1 MAPLRSRG
9 NAIEFLKELKM
20 NGIGLIH
27 AKSKQDA
34 LTLGSEAWRLV
45 SRRRDSWLRLVPVM
59 LCLFAGAIAAQGQT
73 VTSTVNAGELPYAV
87 GVNPVTNKAYVVNNA
102 SGTVT
107 VINKLTNSSTT
118 VPVGPSPYAVAM
130 NPVTNQIYVVNN
142 GTGTG
147 GNSVSVINGATDTVA
162 QTITVGN
169 GPDAVAVNPVT
180 NTIYVANKISGTV
193 TVIDGTG
200 VNSPATV
207 TVGTQ
212 PAALAINPVNGQVY
226 VANYSAGTV
235 TVITGTTPSS
245 PITVGTGP
253 TAIAVNAM
261 TNEVYVANYSSGNVS
276 VISGNSATTVAAGTN
291 PNAIAV
297 NEVTNKIYV
306 ANFGSSNIT
315 VIDGANGNAATTL
328 PTASGTTNSAVAV
341 NPVTN
346 QVYVATQG
354 TTPGTVTVINGAI
367 GGVAATVSTTLTV
380 GQNPRAVAVNPVS
393 NTIYVANQGIAT
405 ANSTVSV
412 IDGSTNLTGTVGVG
426 NFPYAVAVNPVTNK
440 IYVAN
445 YSSNSVTVID
455 PTDLNA
461 PTTVSAGSSPIALAV
476 NPQTNLIYVANNV
489 NSGTVSVIN
498 GTNNT
503 VGSQPIAVG
512 KYPDAIAVNP
522 VTNKIYVA
530 NQVDGTATIIDGT
543 GATQPVTLGLAP
555 NPSAVAVNTLTNKA
569 YFAVGGN
576 PPSTG
581 IVVVLDGANNP
592 TVVPAGV
599 DPIAVGVNQ
608 VTNKVYVANF
618 NDGTVTM
625 IDANNANATS
635 TIGVGSAPVSIGVN
649 PLTNE
654 IYVANE
660 SGNSVSVING
670 AINTTAST
678 LTLSVGKNP
687 SELAV
692 NPATNKVY
700 VTNLG
705 ATAGVYSVSIIDGA
719 LEAVTG
725 SVTTGSQPG
734 PLAVNPVTNQVFI
747 ANQIT
752 NNVTVLSEQQVQTVP
767 ITTTVQPLTGDRTA
781 SLTPTFSLSTSN
793 TLSTASVDN
802 VFYQMDTWEA
812 GWTTAADAG
821 VNSFTAAIP
830 TLQPGYHILYA
841 YATDGE
847 EGTSA
852 NTGLQNSPLI
862 GNIAAYPFMVA
873 AQGATLAPTSLSFGD
888 QEATTEGTPQTAT
901 LTNNGATPL
910 TFTISSTDA
919 TEYPEGNTDSC
930 TVANGQLAV
939 GTSCT
944 ISISFAPQS
953 PTGLKSATLTV
964 TDNSNG
970 IPGSAQTISLSGT
983 ATGNVSPG
991 LAWTAPTAINY
1002 GAALTATQLDAT
1014 ATAQGTFS
1022 YNPPIGTIL
1031 GAGTRTLSVSFT
1043 PNDPST
1049 YAPASLNVQIVV
1061 NQVTLTVA
1069 AVNASRP
1076 YGQSNPAFS
1085 ATYTGFVN
1093 SDTISVL
1100 SGLPSLTT
1108 TATTNSPVGS
1118 NYVIT
1123 AGAGNLSAANYTFSF
1138 VNGTLTINQA
1148 TPTITWPTPAAITYG
1163 TALSSTQ
1170 LNATSNAIGGGTFT
1184 YTPASGV
1191 LLQAGTQTLSV
1202 SFAPQDTTDYA
1213 TPTPTTV
1220 QLVVHQAIPT
1230 ITWAAPAAI
1239 NYPVALSST
1248 QLDAVA
1254 SVQGTLT
1261 YTPPSGTVLKAGSQT
1276 LSVSLA
1282 PIDATDYTTATATV
1296 PLTVNQTT
1304 PTITWPTPAPI
1315 TYGTAL
1321 SSAQLDA
1328 VSSAPGTFT
1337 YTPSAG
1343 SVLGA
1348 GTKTINANFVPMDTI
1363 DYTTATASV
1372 QLVVNQ
1378 APPNSQATVTTTIP
1392 AGTGPK
1398 AVAVNPLTNTIYV
1411 ANVGSG
1417 SVTVISGTTNSTTP
1431 VTVGAQPDAVAV
1443 NPLTNKIYVANYSDG
1458 TVSVIDGAT
1467 NAVSTPIP
1475 VGSDPTVIAVNTA
1488 LNQVYVVNQGSNSV
1502 TVLSGATGSTAATV
1516 IGTDTVGTNP
1526 YAVAVNPVTGLAYVT
1541 NQGSNSVSV
1550 IDGANPTTVSTTIP
1564 NVGANPYSIAVNPA
1578 TNKVFVTDL
1587 NGTTVSVIDPTNSN
1601 AVTPVTVGTTGAEP
1615 WAIDV
1620 NPVTNEV
1627 YVADYGTGTVTVIA
1641 GSSPYAT
1648 TSVTVGTNPDAV
1660 AVNTL
1665 TNQVYVANLGSANF
1679 TVIDGA
1685 SNTPTNVGIGSSPV
1699 ALAVNPVTGKV
1710 YLANNGGNTVSVV
1723 DGATNTTSTVS
1734 TGDYPSSVAVNPVTN
1749 TIYVANAGGTTV
1761 TAINGTTTTSIPA
1774 GTAPSAVA
1782 VNPLTNQI
1790 YVTNYNNVTV
1800 IDGSTNNPT
1809 TLTVGDDPDA
1819 VGVNPVTN
1827 TIYVANYVNSTVSV
1841 INGSTNAVSATTIPV
1856 GKYPTQIAINTA
1868 IDKVY
1873 VLNNGDKTVTV
1884 IDGSTNTVITTVT
1897 VGDSPSAIAVDPVTN
1912 KIYVANSNLDNYPIP
1927 GTATVIDG
1935 VTYSTTTVNCGVE
1948 PFAIAVNP
1956 LTNMIYVVNKDGNSV
1971 TVINGA
1977 TYATTTLSVGSA
1989 PFAVAVNPVSNK
2001 IYVPDAEAVSGSFY
2015 ISVIDGA
2022 TNFITTLSAGSQPAA
2037 VAVNPM
2043 TNQVYIAN
2051 QESNNVTALTEQQ
2064 VQTVPI
2070 VTTIQPLTGNQTT
2083 SLVPTFSFTAANT
2096 LTAAT
2101 PDNLL
2106 YQVDTWQG
2114 PWTAATNQGSGSFS
2128 AKLAALQPG
2137 YHILYAYS
2145 TDGEEGTST
2154 ITGSQNSPLIGNITG
2169 YGFTVVAQLSGSG
2182 ASLSPSSMTFQAQ
2195 GKNTTSPAQTATLV
2209 NASNSVL
2216 TFAISFSGNTTDF
2229 AEATNSDTCSTLSG
2243 QLAANASCTIAV
2255 TFTPT
2260 ATGSRSATLTVT
2272 DNSNGVAGST
2282 QTVTLSGTGTGSEN
2296 PGLAWSAPASI
2307 SYGNALSS
2315 TQLNATANVAG
2326 TFVYTPAAGTVL
2338 TTGPQTL
2345 SVTFTPQDTNDYAAA
2360 TTTVQIT
2367 ITPATLTVT
2376 SANATRQYGQ
2386 ANPGFTANYSG
2397 FVNGDGA
2404 SVLSG
2409 SPAFSTTATTAS
2421 NVGSYP
2427 ITVSQG
2433 TLAAANYSFNFVST
2447 GSLSVTAAT
2456 TTINWGPLA
2465 PIVVGTALTST
2476 QLSATAT
2483 IAGGASV
2490 TGSFVYNPTLGT
2502 VLSAGAQTLSVS
2514 FTPTGQNASN
2524 YTVAAGTVSL
2534 QVNQATAVFSISDTS
2549 TQGNWQ
2555 GVYGGDGYSMA
2566 PAYQSLP
2573 NYATFQLQGDTPYT
2587 WTSSTTDP
2595 RALELPGVGTGRIA
2609 ATWYGATTY
2618 TMAVNLTDGRSHQVA
2633 LYAIDWD
2640 AAGRAEKIQIV
2651 DAVTQSVLDS
2661 ETISNFQNGV
2671 YLVWTVSGNV
2681 TINVIPIAGN
2691 GVISG
2696 VFFGGSNATESVSV
2710 TPMLVSLAAGQ
2721 TQQFAATVKN
2731 GTGQPTWTI
2740 SAVSP
2745 AGAGQGTLSSA
2756 GLYTAASSVT
2766 TTTMV
2771 TVKATSAD
2779 LTASGTATLLVRPP
2793 STNYVTSASLGT
2805 LRNNYSGWVGIGFKV
2820 GSSPVTVTG
2829 LGRIFAPGNTGSH
2842 TVEIVTA
2849 SNGQGVSGGSVS
2861 ISMAG
2866 GTAGSFVYANLPS
2879 TVTLNANTS
2888 YYILTQETAGGD
2900 QWYDDNTTLT
2910 TTSVASETGA
2920 VWSPDGVTLNPI
2932 GSAGESYGPVDF
2944 LYTITVTQPGI
2955 TTQPQSQTVS
2965 AGATATFSVTATGG
2979 GLSYQWESEAPGGSS
2994 FTNITGATSSSYT
3007 TPATTLAQSGT
3018 QYMCVVTNSVGST
3031 PSNAATLT
3039 VTNAPPTANYV
3050 TATSLGSLRNNFS
3063 GWVGMRFTVGSSPVT
3078 VSGLGRMFAPG
3089 DTGSHTVKIVTASNS
3104 QNLSGGS
3111 VTISMAGGT
3120 PGSFVYASLPS
3131 TVTLNANTAY
3141 YILSQETASGDQW
3154 YDMNTT
3160 ITTTTVASETGSVYS
3175 GDGATYSPN
3184 GSAGQA
3190 YVPVDFVY
3198 TTTTTLSQPAFTKQ
3212 PQSQTVSAGATAT
3225 FSVTATGGGLTYQW
3239 QSEAPG
3245 GSSFTNITGAT
3256 SSSYTT
3262 PATTLTQSGT
3272 QYMCVVTNTVG
3283 STPSNA
3289 ATLTV
3294 TTAPTGTNYVT
3305 SASLGGL
3312 RNDFSGWV
3320 GMSFTVGSSPVT
3332 VSGLGRMFAPGD
3344 TGSHAVKIVTASS
3357 SQDLT
3362 GGSVTISMAG
3372 GTAGSFVYANLP
3384 STVTLSANTAYYIL
3398 SQEAAAGD
3406 QWYDINTTITTTAVA
3421 SETSAVWSQNGATY
3435 TPIGTAGQAYVPVDF
3450 VYTTTTTLSQ
3460 PAFTKQPQSQT
3471 VSAGA
3476 TATFSVTATG
3486 GGLSY
3491 QWQSEAPG
3499 GSSFTAITGATS
3511 SSYTTPATTLA
3522 QSGTQYICV
3531 VTNTVGSTPSNAAT
3545 LTVTTAP
3552 ATTNYVT
3559 STSLGGLRNDFSGW
3573 VGMSFTVGSSPVT
3586 VSGLGRMFA
3595 PGDTGSHT
3603 VKIVTASSSQDLTGG
3618 SVTISMAGGTAGS
3631 FVYANLPSTVTLSA
3645 NTAYYILSQ
3654 EAAAG
3659 DQWYDINTTIT
3670 TTAVASETSAV
3681 WSQNGA
3687 TYTPIGTAG
3696 QAYVPV
3702 DFVYTTTTTLSQPAF
3717 TKQPQS
3723 QTVSAG
3729 ATATFSVTATGGGLS
3744 YQWQSEAP
3752 GGSSFTAITGAT
3764 SSSYTTP
3771 ATTLAQS
3778 GTQYMCVVTNTV
3790 GSTPSNAATLTVTSA
3805 PASTNYV
3812 TSTSPGTL
3820 RNNFSGWVGMAFTVG
3835 NSPVTVSGLGRMFA
3849 PGDAGN
3855 HTVEIVTA
3863 SNSQEVAGGSVVIS
3877 MAGGTT
3883 GSFVYANLPSTV
3895 TLNANTTYYI
3905 LSQETSGGDQ
3915 WYDINTTVTTSA
3927 VASEIGAVWSQ
3938 NGTTYN
3944 PIGSAG
3950 QAYVPVDF
3958 LYTTSL
3964 SQPGI
3969 TTQPQSQTV
3978 GAGATATF
3986 SVTATGGGLSYQW
3999 QSEAPGGSS
4008 FTNITGATSSSYTTP
4023 ATTLAQSGTQFMCVV
4038 TNTVGSTPSNAA
4050 TLTVTSAPPTT
4061 NYVTAT
4067 TLGTLRNDFSGW
4079 VGMAITV
4086 GNVPISVGQ
4095 LGRMVA
4101 SGNTGTHALK
4111 IVNASSGQDLNGSLT
4126 SVNTSG
4132 VPSGSFL
4139 YASLTSPLTLQ
4150 ANTTYYIV
4158 SQEAAGGD
4166 EWYDVNTTF
4175 IQTTSA
4181 ATQTGGVW
4189 SATGTTTYNLFGPAG
4204 QSYVPVD
4211 FKYNSLEGAA
4221 FVTAISS
4228 HGQVQNNFT
4237 GWVGA
4242 AITTGATAVQ
4252 VTQLGRYFVP
4262 GNSGTHTVK
4271 VVNAST
4277 GVDVS
4282 GASVSVTMTNGQA
4295 NAFVYQT
4302 LASPVTLPPNTGYYV
4317 VSQET
4322 QGGDQWY
4329 DYTTAVQ
4336 TTGVASDTAGVSSP
4350 DGITYSLHTGTNQMY
4365 VPINFIYSSQ

>member
-1 MAPLRSRG
+1 MRSRTTTAVRG
-9 NAIEFLKELKM
+9 QVCALGRRYVEYDPIEKPRNAIEFLKELKM
-20 NGIGLIH
+20 NGIGQIH
-27 AKSKQDA
+27 AKSKQGA
-34 LTLGSEAWRLV
+34 LTLSSEAWRLV
-45 SRRRDSWLRLVPVM
+45 SRPRASWLRLVPVM

-73 VTSTVNAGELPYAV
+73 VTSTVNAGELPYAM

-118 VPVGPSPYAVAM
+118 VAVGPSPYAVAV

-212 PAALAINPVNGQVY
+212 PSALAINPVNGQVY

-253 TAIAVNAM
+253 TAIAVNAV
-261 TNEVYVANYSSGNVS
+261 TSEVYVANYSSGNVS

-297 NEVTNKIYV
+297 DEVTNKIYV

-440 IYVAN
+440 IYVVN
-445 YSSNSVTVID
+445 NSSNSVTVID
-455 PTDLNA
+455 PTNLSA
-461 PTTVSAGSSPIALAV
+461 PTSVNVGTSPVALAV
-476 NPQTNLIYVANNV
+476 NPQTNLIYVANEGGK
-489 NSGTVSVIN
+489 SVSVIN
-498 GTNNT
+498 GANNT
-503 VGSQPIAVG
+503 VGATPITVG
-512 KYPDAIAVNP
+512 TYPDAIAVNP

-530 NQVDGTATIIDGT
+530 NLVDGTATIIDGT

-555 NPSAVAVNTLTNKA
+555 NPAAVAVNTLTNQA
-569 YFAVGGN
+569 YFVVGGN
-576 PPSTG
+576 PPNTG
-581 IVVVLDGANNP
+581 YLIVLDGANNP
-592 TVVPAGV
+592 TVVDVGV
-599 DPIAVGVNQ
+599 NPIAVGVNQ
-608 VTNKVYVANF
+608 VTNKIYVANF

-625 IDANNANATS
+625 VDGNNGNAKT
-635 TIGVGSAPVSIGVN
+635 TITVGNAPVSVGVN

-670 AINTTAST
+670 ATNTTAST
-678 LTLSVGKNP
+678 LTLNVGKNP
-687 SELAV
+687 SAVAV
-692 NPATNKVY
+692 NPTTNKVY
-700 VTNLG
+700 VPNGG
-705 ATAGVYSVSIIDGA
+705 ATNGIYTVSVIDGA
-719 LEAVTG
+719 LEAVTE

-747 ANQIT
+747 ANQIS
-752 NNVTVLSEQQVQTVP
+752 NNVTVLSELQVQTIP
-767 ITTTVQPLTGDRTA
+767 ITTTVQPLAGDST
-781 SLTPTFSLSTSN
+781 SNLTPTFNLSTAN
-793 TLSTASVDN
+793 TLSTATVGN
-802 VFYQMDTWEA
+802 VFYQIDTWEA
-812 GWTTAADAG
+812 GWATATNAG
-821 VNSFTAAIP
+821 VNSFTAATS

-847 EGTSA
+847 EGTTA
-852 NTGLQNSPLI
+852 NTGLQNSALI

-910 TFTISSTDA
+910 TFTISNTDA
-919 TEYPEGNTDSC
+919 TEFPESNTDSC
-930 TVANGQLAV
+930 TTASGQLAV
-939 GTSCT
+939 GASCT
-944 ISISFAPQS
+944 ISIAFAPQS
-953 PTGLKSATLTV
+953 TGAKTATLTV

-970 IPGSAQTISLSGT
+970 IPGSTQTISLSGT

-991 LAWTAPTAINY
+991 LAWAAPAAINY
-1002 GAALTATQLDAT
+1002 GTALTATQLDAT

-1022 YNPPIGTIL
+1022 YNPPIGTVL

-1043 PNDPST
+1043 PSNPGT

-1093 SDTISVL
+1093 NDTISVL

-1108 TATTNSPVGS
+1108 TATTNSPIGS

-1123 AGAGNLSAANYTFSF
+1123 AGAGNLSAANYSFSF

-1148 TPTITWPTPAAITYG
+1148 TPTITWPTPTAITYG

-1184 YTPASGV
+1184 YNPASGV
-1191 LLQAGTQTLSV
+1191 VLQAGTQTLSV

-1213 TPTPTTV
+1213 TPGPATV

-1230 ITWAAPAAI
+1230 ITWTAPAAI
-1239 NYPVALSST
+1239 NYPVALSGT
-1248 QLDAVA
+1248 QLNATA

-1261 YTPPSGTVLKAGSQT
+1261 YTPPSGTVLKAGNQT

-1282 PIDATDYTTATATV
+1282 PIDATDYTTATASV

-1304 PTITWPTPAPI
+1304 PIITWPTPAPI

-1337 YTPSAG
+1337 YAPSAG
-1343 SVLGA
+1343 TVLGA
-1348 GTKTINANFVPMDTI
+1348 GTVTINAQFVPTDTT
-1363 DYTTATASV
+1363 DYTTASASV

-1378 APPNSQATVTTTIP
+1378 APPNSQATVTTTIQ

-1417 SVTVISGTTNSTTP
+1417 SVTVIGGTTNSTTS
-1431 VTVGAQPDAVAV
+1431 VTVGNQPDAVAV
-1443 NPLTNKIYVANYSDG
+1443 NPLTNKVYVANYADG
-1458 TVSVIDGAT
+1458 TLSVIDGAT
-1467 NAVSTPIP
+1467 NNVSTAIP

-1502 TVLSGATGSTAATV
+1502 TVLSGASGSTGATV

-1550 IDGANPTTVSTTIP
+1550 INGANPTTVSATIP

-1601 AVTPVTVGTTGAEP
+1601 AVTPVTIGTTGAEP

-1627 YVADYGTGTVTVIA
+1627 YVANYGIGTVAVIN

-1685 SNTPTNVGIGSSPV
+1685 NNTPTNVAIGASPV

-1710 YLANNGGNTVSVV
+1710 YLANNGGNDVSVV
-1723 DGATNTTSTVS
+1723 DGATNTTSTVQ

-1790 YVTNYNNVTV
+1790 YVTNYNNIVTV
-1800 IDGSTNNPT
+1800 INGSTNNTT
-1809 TLTVGDDPDA
+1809 TLTVGSDPDA
-1819 VGVNPVTN
+1819 VAVNPVTN
-1827 TIYVANYVNSTVSV
+1827 TIYVANYVSSTVSV
-1841 INGSTNAVSATTIPV
+1841 INGSTNTVSSTTIPV

-1897 VGDSPSAIAVDPVTN
+1897 VGDSPSAIAVDQVTN
-1912 KIYVANSNLDNYPIP
+1912 KIYVANSNLDNYPVP

-1935 VTYSTTTVNCGVE
+1935 VSYSTTTVNCGIE

-1977 TYATTTLSVGSA
+1977 TNATTTLSVGTA

-2001 IYVPDAEAVSGSFY
+2001 IYVPDAGPVSGSYY

-2083 SLVPTFSFTAANT
+2083 SLVPTFNFTAANT
-2096 LTAAT
+2096 LTTAT
-2101 PDNLL
+2101 PNNLL

-2114 PWTAATNQGSGSFS
+2114 PWTASTNQGSGSFS

-2137 YHILYAYS
+2137 YHILYAYA

-2154 ITGSQNSPLIGNITG
+2154 ITGSQNSPLVGNITG
-2169 YGFTVVAQLSGSG
+2169 YGFTVVAQLSGAG

-2195 GKNTTSPAQTATLV
+2195 GKNTTSAAQTATLV

-2216 TFAISFSGNTTDF
+2216 TFAISFTGTNTTDF
-2229 AEATNSDTCSTLSG
+2229 AEATSSDTCSTLSG

-2260 ATGSRSATLTVT
+2260 ATGPRTATLTLT

-2296 PGLAWSAPASI
+2296 SGLAWSAPASI

-2386 ANPGFTANYSG
+2386 ANPAFTANYSG

-2404 SVLSG
+2404 SALSG

-2421 NVGSYP
+2421 NVGSYA

-2433 TLAAANYSFNFVST
+2433 TLAAANYSFNFVSS

-2524 YTVAAGTVSL
+2524 YTVAADTVSL
-2534 QVNQATAVFSISDTS
+2534 QVNQATAVFSTSDTS
-2549 TQGNWQ
+2549 TQGSWQ
-2555 GVYGGDGYSMA
+2555 GIYGGDGYSMA

-2587 WTSSTTDP
+2587 WSSSTTDP

-2618 TMAVNLTDGRSHQVA
+2618 TMAVNLTDGRSHQIA

-2640 AAGRAEKIQIV
+2640 AAGRSEKIQIV

-2681 TINVIPIAGN
+2681 TINVVPIAGN

-2710 TPMLVSLAAGQ
+2710 TPTLVSLAAGQ

-2756 GLYTAASSVT
+2756 GLYTAASTVT

-2779 LTASGTATLLVRPP
+2779 LTASGTATVLVRPP
-2793 STNYVTSASLGT
+2793 STNYVTSASLGA

-2829 LGRIFAPGNTGSH
+2829 LGRMFAPGNTGSH

-2849 SNGQGVSGGSVS
+2849 SNGQAVSGGSVS

-2866 GTAGSFVYANLPS
+2866 GTVGSFVYANLPA

-2888 YYILTQETAGGD
+2888 YDILTQETAGGD

-2910 TTSVASETGA
+2910 TTSVATETGA

-2965 AGATATFSVTATGG
+2965 AGATAAFSVTATGG
-2979 GLSYQWESEAPGGSS
+2979 GLSYQWASEASGGSS
-2994 FTNITGATSSSYT
+2994 FTAITGATSSSYT

-3039 VTNAPPTANYV
+3039 VTNAPPTADYV
-3050 TATSLGSLRNNFS
+3050 TSTSLGSLRSNFS
-3063 GWVGMRFTVGSSPVT
+3063 GWVGMSFTVGSSPVT

-3131 TVTLNANTAY
+3131 TVTLNANSTY
-3141 YILSQETASGDQW
+3141 YILSQETSGGDQW

-3175 GDGATYSPN
+3175 GDGVTYSPN
-3184 GSAGQA
+3184 GS
-3190 YVPVDFVY
+3190 
-3198 TTTTTLSQPAFTKQ
+3198 
-3212 PQSQTVSAGATAT
+3212 
-3225 FSVTATGGGLTYQW
+3225 
-3239 QSEAPG
+3239 
-3245 GSSFTNITGAT
+3245 
-3256 SSSYTT
+3256 
-3262 PATTLTQSGT
+3262 
-3272 QYMCVVTNTVG
+3272 
-3283 STPSNA
+3283 
-3289 ATLTV
+3289 
-3294 TTAPTGTNYVT
+3294 
-3305 SASLGGL
+3305 
-3312 RNDFSGWV
+3312 
-3320 GMSFTVGSSPVT
+3320 
-3332 VSGLGRMFAPGD
+3332 
-3344 TGSHAVKIVTASS
+3344 
-3357 SQDLT
+3357 
-3362 GGSVTISMAG
+3362 
-3372 GTAGSFVYANLP
+3372 
-3384 STVTLSANTAYYIL
+3384 
-3398 SQEAAAGD
+3398 
-3406 QWYDINTTITTTAVA
+3406 
-3421 SETSAVWSQNGATY
+3421 
-3435 TPIGTAGQAYVPVDF
+3435 AGQAYVPVDF

-3499 GSSFTAITGATS
+3499 GSSFTNITGATS
-3511 SSYTTPATTLA
+3511 SSYTTL
-3522 QSGTQYICV
+3522 
-3531 VTNTVGSTPSNAAT
+3531 
-3545 LTVTTAP
+3545 
-3552 ATTNYVT
+3552 
-3559 STSLGGLRNDFSGW
+3559 
-3573 VGMSFTVGSSPVT
+3573 
-3586 VSGLGRMFA
+3586 
-3595 PGDTGSHT
+3595 
-3603 VKIVTASSSQDLTGG
+3603 
-3618 SVTISMAGGTAGS
+3618 
-3631 FVYANLPSTVTLSA
+3631 
-3645 NTAYYILSQ
+3645 
-3654 EAAAG
+3654 
-3659 DQWYDINTTIT
+3659 
-3670 TTAVASETSAV
+3670 
-3681 WSQNGA
+3681 
-3687 TYTPIGTAG
+3687 
-3696 QAYVPV
+3696 
-3702 DFVYTTTTTLSQPAF
+3702 
-3717 TKQPQS
+3717 
-3723 QTVSAG
+3723 
-3729 ATATFSVTATGGGLS
+3729 
-3744 YQWQSEAP
+3744 
-3752 GGSSFTAITGAT
+3752 
-3764 SSSYTTP
+3764 

-3805 PASTNYV
+3805 PPSTNYV
-3812 TSTSPGTL
+3812 TSTSLGTL
-3820 RNNFSGWVGMAFTVG
+3820 RSNFSGWVGMSLTVG
-3835 NSPVTVSGLGRMFA
+3835 GSPITVSGLGRMFA
-3849 PGDAGN
+3849 PGDTGS

-3863 SNSQEVAGGSVVIS
+3863 SSSQAVTGGSVTIS
-3877 MAGGTT
+3877 MAGGTA

-3915 WYDINTTVTTSA
+3915 WYDINTTITTSA
-3927 VASEIGAVWSQ
+3927 VALEIGAVWSQ
-3938 NGTTYN
+3938 NGTTYS

-3958 LYTTSL
+3958 LYTTTL

-3999 QSEAPGGSS
+3999 ESEAPGGSS
-4008 FTNITGATSSSYTTP
+4008 FTNIAGATSSSYTTP
-4023 ATTLAQSGTQFMCVV
+4023 ATTLAQSGTQYMCVV

-4086 GNVPISVGQ
+4086 GNVPISVTQ

-4101 SGNTGTHALK
+4101 SGSTGTHALK
-4111 IVNASSGQDLNGSLT
+4111 IVNASSGQDLTGSLT
-4126 SVNTSG
+4126 SVSTSG
-4132 VPSGSFL
+4132 APSGSFL

-4175 IQTTSA
+4175 IQTTSV

-4189 SATGTTTYNLFGPAG
+4189 SATGTTSYNLFGPAG

-4211 FKYNSLEGAA
+4211 FKYNSLSGAA
-4221 FVTAISS
+4221 FVTAIAS

-4262 GNSGTHTVK
+4262 GNGGTHTVK
-4271 VVNAST
+4271 IVNAST

-4282 GASVSVTMTNGQA
+4282 GASVSVTMTNGEA

-4302 LASPVTLPPNTGYYV
+4302 LASPITLTPNTGYYV